1 MLRVLTSRACPQAS
15 PARQPARSKEG
26 ARRTVPPNGNAA
38 DGPAI
43 MSQHPDN
50 STRSSEGSVMAIWI
64 GLGAVVV
71 AVLAGVPIWG
81 AVPLGIVIAVV
92 AYQID
97 VRRGGGVLS
106 DEDIERQW
114 GAPVLRALSFMSFGE
129 RGEVESMLRQA
140 RPGRS
145 FDKSYVFRDPE
156 DRLRRDTRVMELAG
170 WNAEVETREGNDGTR
185 GYRATFHPPAGGTT
199 S

>member
-1 MLRVLTSRACPQAS
+1 
-15 PARQPARSKEG
+15 
-26 ARRTVPPNGNAA
+26 
-38 DGPAI
+38 
-43 MSQHPDN
+43 
-50 STRSSEGSVMAIWI
+50 MAIWI